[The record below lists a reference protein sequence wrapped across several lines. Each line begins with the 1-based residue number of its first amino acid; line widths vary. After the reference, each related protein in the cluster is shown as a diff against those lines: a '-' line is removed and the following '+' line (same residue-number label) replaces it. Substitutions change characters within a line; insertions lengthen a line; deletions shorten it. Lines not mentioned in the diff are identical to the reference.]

1 MKPYPYKGKKDDPIV
16 FTFSQKS
23 IDKYETSNYPDGG
36 ILWSERINQENQNG
50 SDTSYDAP
58 FSHTQKETQHKDP
71 NLNQQK
77 SIDGDDSFSI
87 QFSHTKKETKKKR
100 SRLLRFLF
108 GCIGR
113 K

>member
-16 FTFSQKS
+16 FNFSQKS

-36 ILWSERINQENQNG
+36 ILWSERINQENQISGNA
-50 SDTSYDAP
+50 SFDT
-58 FSHTQKETQHKDP
+58 
-71 NLNQQK
+71 
-77 SIDGDDSFSI
+77 
-87 QFSHTKKETKKKR
+87 QFSHIKKETEKKR
-100 SRLLRFLF
+100 SRLLGFLF